1 MIINPESTTIYS
13 YEKESEYVF
22 SCKGRPFTSLVS
34 KEISMP
40 TSTLIDYEL
49 VRDLN
54 IKMTD
59 LQCQKFTFAGFK
71 MRILGQICTAVQ
83 CVKDGFVAGSFQLTA
98 TVVLDLAKNLETF
111 SVAGKKLASLLSP
124 TTTSTASPSPKTRA
138 RPSAPSTP
146 ARASPSAQARTSASP
161 PPKRATTPAQQGRPS
176 PTPTPSQL
184 KMSLPPD
191 RPQPQSSPPPTVS
204 HISVRPL
211 TSPPGFPTPMFVKKT
226 AEPPVCLSVKALQLQ
241 KSPLSTNVEYF
252 DKTFNGADKMP
263 PGDMERQVLADHFK
277 GDAHFEDTRD
287 GSFIMRTTT
296 GIRYLP
302 GHGEFKCSPNCF
314 QIYGN
319 GPEGVPN
326 NCAFHQQWLFHDGF
340 QPCGQKCHGAFCINC
355 FDEAKS
361 DSE

>member
-124 TTTSTASPSPKTRA
+124 TTTSTASPSPKTRT

-161 PPKRATTPAQQGRPS
+161 PPTTTSARKGKTLPKTSPLPS
-176 PTPTPSQL
+176 
-184 KMSLPPD
+184 KMSPSAPDPVPPSTTH
-191 RPQPQSSPPPTVS
+191 SSPPSTVS
-204 HISVRPL
+204 HVSVRPL
-211 TSPPGFPTPMFVKKT
+211 SSPPGFPTPMFVNPKFRKQSPHT
-226 AEPPVCLSVKALQLQ
+226 QPTVCLSVRAVSLQR
-241 KSPLSTNVEYF
+241 SPLSTNLEYL
-252 DKTFNGADKMP
+252 DETFQGADKMSSN
-263 PGDMERQVLADHFK
+263 EEKQTLRDHFK
-277 GDAHFEDTRD
+277 EAEFEEVLD
-287 GSFIMRTTT
+287 GSLIMRTTS
-296 GIRYLP
+296 GLRYRT
-302 GHGEFKCSPNCF
+302 GHGEYKCTPNCF
-314 QIYGN
+314 MLYGN
-319 GPEGVPN
+319 GPRGVPN
-326 NCAFHQQWLFHDGF
+326 NCGFHQQWLFPTGF
-340 QPCGQKCHGAFCINC
+340 KPCGSSCRGAFCTC
-355 FDEAKS
+355 L
-361 DSE
+361 

>member
-124 TTTSTASPSPKTRA
+124 TTTSTASPSPKTRT

-146 ARASPSAQARTSASP
+146 ARASPSAQGRTSPSPPHKRARTSAH
-161 PPKRATTPAQQGRPS
+161 TGRPS
-176 PTPTPSQL
+176 PTRTSSPP
-184 KMSLPPD
+184 KMSPPTD

-204 HISVRPL
+204 HVSVRPL
-211 TSPPGFPTPMFVKKT
+211 SSPPGFPTPLFVRKT
-226 AEPPVCLSVKALQLQ
+226 AEPPVCLSVKAVQLQ
-241 KSPLSTNVEYF
+241 KSPLSTNVDFF

-263 PGDMERQVLADHFK
+263 PGVMEKKVLGNHFK
-277 GDAHFEDTRD
+277 DAAHFEDKVD
-287 GSFIMRTTT
+287 GGFIMRTTA
-296 GIRYLP
+296 GIRYES
-302 GHGEFKCSPNCF
+302 GHGEFKCSPDC
-314 QIYGN
+314 YLLHGN
-319 GPEGVPN
+319 GPNGVPN

-340 QPCGQKCHGAFCINC
+340 QPCGPRCHGAFCITC
-355 FDEAKS
+355 FDEAKN
-361 DSE
+361 